1 MYYYLGYYEKN
12 DKFTHVRIIAQGTK
26 ADRNDLK
33 LVAERLNDDKFKRKY
48 RVIEAINKTE
58 AMNQLSRIARED

>member
-1 MYYYLGYYEKN
+1 MIYLGYY
-12 DKFTHVRIIAQGTK
+12 DKLENCNHVRIIAQGTK

-33 LVAERLNDDKFKRKY
+33 LVAERLNDDKSTRKY

>member
-1 MYYYLGYYEKN
+1 MIYLGYYEKLEN
-12 DKFTHVRIIAQGTK
+12 YNHVRIIAQGTK
-26 ADRNDLK
+26 TDKDDLK
-33 LVAERLNDDKFKRKY
+33 LVAERLNDDKLIRKY